1 MSASPRR
8 TFDEVLTMA
17 VADLTDHGFDS
28 PGRVEYWAN
37 MLQEAA
43 ERVVG
48 PAYKREENLRR
59 GLETIYR
66 RLVERGG
73 LAKRHRG
80 VGRFVLERVRPS
92 LRAELDRRIYAA
104 ADLIKLNKE
113 RAVES
118 TLQRLK
124 GWATSLP
131 AGGSDVVDKREVKQN
146 VRKALGSLSFEERRV
161 VVDQGHKLVSSLSD
175 ILAREGGALAG
186 VWHSHWRQSGYNY
199 REDHR
204 ERDSV
209 VYAVRGNWAIAKGL
223 MKAPHGYTDEI
234 EQPGEFVYCRCYY
247 QWIYALR
254 DLPRDMLTARG
265 IDELARVKREIR
277 GDSAKQTDE
286 GRTPS
291 DRADARRGTEG
302 RGDQPREDESASVS

>member
-1 MSASPRR
+1 MPASARR
-8 TFDEVLTMA
+8 TFDEILTAA

-28 PGRVEYWAN
+28 PGRVEYWTK

-43 ERVVG
+43 ERVAG
-48 PAYKREENLRR
+48 SSHMREEALRR

-80 VGRFVLERVRPS
+80 VARFVLERVKPS

-113 RAVES
+113 RAVEQ

-124 GWATSLP
+124 GWATSVP
-131 AGGSDVVDKREVKQN
+131 AGGSDVVDKREVKES
-146 VRKALGSLSFEERRV
+146 VKKALGSLAFEERRV
-161 VVDQGHKLVSSLSD
+161 VIDQGHKLASSLSD

-186 VWHSHWRQSGYNY
+186 IWHSHWRQSGYNY

-204 ERDSV
+204 ERDGV
-209 VYAVRGNWAIAKGL
+209 VYAVRGNWALQRGL
-223 MKAPHGYTDEI
+223 MKASNGYTDEI

-247 QWIYALR
+247 QWIYSLR
-254 DLPRDMLTARG
+254 DLPRDMLTQRG
-265 IDELARVKREIR
+265 IDELARVRREIR
-277 GDSAKQTDE
+277 G
-286 GRTPS
+286 S
-291 DRADARRGTEG
+291 DGRADAQGSSPDREG
-302 RGDQPREDESASVS
+302 AFQGNEDRSADAREGAGAGVS

>member
-1 MSASPRR
+1 MPTSARR
-8 TFDEVLTMA
+8 TFDEILTMA

-28 PGRVEYWAN
+28 AGRVEYWSK

-43 ERVVG
+43 ERVAG
-48 PAYKREENLRR
+48 SSHMREEALRR

-80 VGRFVLERVRPS
+80 VARFVLERVRPS

-113 RAVES
+113 RAVEQ

-124 GWATSLP
+124 GWATSVP
-131 AGGSDVVDKREVKQN
+131 AGGSDVVDKREVKEN
-146 VRKALGSLSFEERRV
+146 VKRALGSLPFEERRV
-161 VVDQGHKLVSSLSD
+161 VIDQGHKLASSLSD

-186 VWHSHWRQSGYNY
+186 IWHSHWRQSGYNY

-204 ERDSV
+204 ERDGV
-209 VYAVRGNWAIAKGL
+209 VYVVRGNWALARGL
-223 MKAPHGYTDEI
+223 MKAPNGYTDEI

-254 DLPRDMLTARG
+254 DLPRDMLTQRG
-265 IDELARVKREIR
+265 IDELARVRREIR
-277 GDSAKQTDE
+277 GPDGRADSARTGVDREVALPGDE
-286 GRTPS
+286 
-291 DRADARRGTEG
+291 DRGEG
-302 RGDQPREDESASVS
+302 LREEHSERVS